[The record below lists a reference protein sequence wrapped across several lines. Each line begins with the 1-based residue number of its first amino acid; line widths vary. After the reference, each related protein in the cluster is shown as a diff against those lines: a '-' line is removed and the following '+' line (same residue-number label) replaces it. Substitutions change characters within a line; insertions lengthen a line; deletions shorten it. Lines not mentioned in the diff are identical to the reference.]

1 MHVKITDGD
10 IVVDAALIAEVL
22 DIPLDDV
29 RTLMHAKEITTIC
42 EKGVDADEGEYRLSF
57 FSRSRRAYL
66 YVDTGGRI
74 LRRSIIDFGAR
85 PLPASM
91 HGVRTGG

>member
-29 RTLMHAKEITTIC
+29 RALMHAKAITSMC
-42 EKGVDADEGEYRLSF
+42 EKGVDAHEGEYRLSF

-66 YVDTGGRI
+66 YVDAGGCV
-74 LRRSIIDFGAR
+74 LRKSIIDFGKH

-91 HGVRTGG
+91 HGARTGG